1 MFVCGVN
8 YREEDY
14 MVPEDDDDVSHTAT
28 MAPELISGPGTM
40 GCDWLTTLC
49 PDWLMVLYLVMW
61 LADGPVPRHVIG

>member
-28 MAPELISGPGTM
+28 MGPELVSVQYHG
-40 GCDWLTTLC
+40 L
-49 PDWLMVLYLVMW
+49 
-61 LADGPVPRHVIG
+61 